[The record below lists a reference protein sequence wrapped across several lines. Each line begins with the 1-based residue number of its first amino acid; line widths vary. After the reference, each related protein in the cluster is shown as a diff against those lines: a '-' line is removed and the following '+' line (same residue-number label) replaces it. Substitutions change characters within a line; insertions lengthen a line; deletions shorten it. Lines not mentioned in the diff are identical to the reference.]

1 MSRRKDEQT
10 MTVYGYETKTTFWQ
24 DFSIAD
30 MFGAKAIKSTY
41 KQSLKAWKH
50 STEYITELVMVLNW
64 KMWFHAEHRND
75 TLSRLYQQLWEEADG
90 WCLDHLKGN
99 DLIYYIRTTD

>member
-1 MSRRKDEQT
+1 

-41 KQSLKAWKH
+41 KQSFKAWKH

-75 TLSRLYQQLWEEADG
+75 TLSKLYQQLWEEADG

>member
-1 MSRRKDEQT
+1 
-10 MTVYGYETKTTFWQ
+10 MTVCGYETKTTFWQ

-50 STEYITELVMVLNW
+50 STEYITELVMVLNLDNLW
-64 KMWFHAEHRND
+64 STMNREQKTYFAKGLE
-75 TLSRLYQQLWEEADG
+75 RLG
-90 WCLDHLKGN
+90 LDIDY
-99 DLIYYIRTTD
+99 DLIGEEQ